1 MHESSAEYVMQRVNK
16 DLRGKRTVSVS
27 SRLRTLL
34 NEKKWQVI
42 FGSCLILTITA
53 VAIPA
58 GVSHTLRESGPQPS
72 PPHNTAAQGEPAEGR
87 AKKRRVDHGN
97 TAAETAKRLQPVAH
111 AAPLNRRK
119 PGTKKQQESQA
130 ALINHLKPGT
140 KKQQDTQAA
149 TRNDETPGAKKQ
161 QDAFIE
167 VRGQENSTELPETQ
181 PQPQSPP
188 SPPPPPPT
196 AAPPVSEEPSTVHP
210 KKTALFAEHKQ
221 GVSVQAE
228 GIYRFSPVP
237 ETAPGDHYVKDLRLP
252 KTVEPLEYKLKFEP
266 VYTDQSV
273 FFKGHARIFILCK
286 ENTKMIQMHASNLI
300 IDRSNSSLTT
310 VDQKPGPEILNIRTN
325 DFSQFLYIYLADD
338 IIAGEKYY
346 LNIPFTSITF
356 HDNGFNVR
364 HYTRDNDTVWVIG
377 TNFLPTEARSAFPC
391 FDEPGLKSVFNME
404 VIRDPNLHTLS
415 NMPLAKVYPKSKGKQ
430 ADTFV
435 KTFPMSTFSVG
446 FFISDFVSYGNTS
459 FKLWTRPGILKD
471 VDFLLELGPKILKF
485 YETYFAMPYQVPKMD
500 VVAMEHYINDV
511 QNMGLLYLP
520 ENIAFYDPEE
530 ASVVKKQ
537 SVLLALCHA
546 FSHEWFGNLVT
557 PEWWDDV
564 WVMDGFATYF
574 QYRCLENFDR
584 TPKSYH
590 LMVINDVI
598 SVMKHDIIKYSPAI
612 VTEVD
617 TQYRIYQAFNVF
629 STQKVQP
636 KKRPLDVKRIME
648 AWTNQSGFPVLSVT
662 RIYDENSATLI
673 QSKFSLEAEE
683 RESKNLWPIPITFVT
698 SEDRSFNKT
707 RPVIWLY
714 EKEGQLENL
723 ASPHNWVLFNN
734 LFSGYYKINYD
745 ERNWELLIRQL
756 LWNHTAKQDGARA
769 VLKVAKAELGFTC
782 TTKEETGRI
791 KTDQGASPQSHA
803 HLPGGNRSA
812 PEIHGGSNKRT
823 AQEREE
829 NGYAGR
835 HRLLQSTLSR
845 RPLARGLAA
854 LYLLPVAG
862 RRETQHSFAMLSL
875 ARGVGDLHAHGS
887 RLPIES
893 YRGSFSP
900 SRNAL
905 RNPLRYPE
913 LYSPVKA
920 IGAQAQLRI
929 LRYGGPSG
937 EGL

>member
-149 TRNDETPGAKKQ
+149 ARNDKTPGAKKQ
-161 QDAFIE
+161 QEAF
-167 VRGQENSTELPETQ
+167 N
-181 PQPQSPP
+181 
-188 SPPPPPPT
+188 
-196 AAPPVSEEPSTVHP
+196 
-210 KKTALFAEHKQ
+210 EHKQ

-364 HYTRDNDTVWVIG
+364 HYTRDNDTPLWVIG

-530 ASVVKKQ
+530 ASVVKRQ

-629 STQKVQP
+629 STQKAVAVLRMLDMAMGENIFKRGIHDILTSRMFQSVTSQMIWDALTEVQP

-707 RPVIWLY
+707 RPVIWLN

-756 LWNHTAKQDGARA
+756 LWNHTFIDPLNRA
-769 VLKVAKAELGFTC
+769 QIQNDLFDLAKAGMVNYTLALEA
-782 TTKEETGRI
+782 TK
-791 KTDQGASPQSHA
+791 
-803 HLPGGNRSA
+803 
-812 PEIHGGSNKRT
+812 
-823 AQEREE
+823 
-829 NGYAGR
+829 
-835 HRLLQSTLSR
+835 
-845 RPLARGLAA
+845 
-854 LYLLPVAG
+854 YLL
-862 RRETQHSFAMLSL
+862 REQDFIPWKTAFDKMKDVGVYLHTTGTYSKWKERSL
-875 ARGVGDLHAHGS
+875 
-887 RLPIES
+887 
-893 YRGSFSP
+893 FSGGLFTYYLQEKI
-900 SRNAL
+900 A
-905 RNPLRYPE
+905 E
-913 LYSPVKA
+913 
-920 IGAQAQLRI
+920 IGW
-929 LRYGGPSG
+929 
-937 EGL
+937 

>member
-1 MHESSAEYVMQRVNK
+1 MQRVNK
-16 DLRGKRTVSVS
+16 DLRGKRTVSIS

-42 FGSCLILTITA
+42 FGSCLILTVTA

-87 AKKRRVDHGN
+87 TKKRRVDHGN
-97 TAAETAKRLQPVAH
+97 TVAETAKRLQPVAH

-130 ALINHLKPGT
+130 VLINHLKPGT

-149 TRNDETPGAKKQ
+149 ARKDETPGAKKQ
-161 QDAFIE
+161 QEAFIE
-167 VRGQENSTELPETQ
+167 VQ
-181 PQPQSPP
+181 
-188 SPPPPPPT
+188 
-196 AAPPVSEEPSTVHP
+196 
-210 KKTALFAEHKQ
+210 HKQ

-237 ETAPGDHYVKDLRLP
+237 ETAPGDHYQKDLRLP

-273 FFKGHARIFILCK
+273 YFKGHARIFILCK

-346 LNIPFTSITF
+346 LNIPFTSIAF

-364 HYTRDNDTVWVIG
+364 HYTRDNGTPLWVIG
-377 TNFLPTEARSAFPC
+377 TNFLPTEARRAFPC

-430 ADTFV
+430 ADAFV

-485 YETYFAMPYQVPKMD
+485 YEAYFAMPYQVPKMD

-530 ASVVKKQ
+530 ASTVKKQ
-537 SVLLALCHA
+537 SVLLSLCHA
-546 FSHEWFGNLVT
+546 FSHE
-557 PEWWDDV
+557 D
-564 WVMDGFATYF
+564 
-574 QYRCLENFDR
+574 
-584 TPKSYH
+584 
-590 LMVINDVI
+590 
-598 SVMKHDIIKYSPAI
+598 
-612 VTEVD
+612 
-617 TQYRIYQAFNVF
+617 
-629 STQKVQP
+629 
-636 KKRPLDVKRIME
+636 
-648 AWTNQSGFPVLSVT
+648 
-662 RIYDENSATLI
+662 
-673 QSKFSLEAEE
+673 
-683 RESKNLWPIPITFVT
+683 
-698 SEDRSFNKT
+698 
-707 RPVIWLY
+707 
-714 EKEGQLENL
+714 
-723 ASPHNWVLFNN
+723 
-734 LFSGYYKINYD
+734 
-745 ERNWELLIRQL
+745 
-756 LWNHTAKQDGARA
+756 
-769 VLKVAKAELGFTC
+769 
-782 TTKEETGRI
+782 
-791 KTDQGASPQSHA
+791 
-803 HLPGGNRSA
+803 
-812 PEIHGGSNKRT
+812 
-823 AQEREE
+823 
-829 NGYAGR
+829 
-835 HRLLQSTLSR
+835 
-845 RPLARGLAA
+845 
-854 LYLLPVAG
+854 
-862 RRETQHSFAMLSL
+862 
-875 ARGVGDLHAHGS
+875 
-887 RLPIES
+887 
-893 YRGSFSP
+893 
-900 SRNAL
+900 
-905 RNPLRYPE
+905 
-913 LYSPVKA
+913 
-920 IGAQAQLRI
+920 
-929 LRYGGPSG
+929 
-937 EGL
+937 